1 MLRPYQPLMSIV
13 PEGWGVIGALGGGA
27 VLLSLGGALLPS
39 LALLAAMPAAAG
51 FCFDPAHGVSSKPRG
66 ILSPVNGTVIHR
78 RECHDPVLGREAIRL
93 VIRTSWWGGYCLRA
107 PISGLVAP
115 LPADIARQISRL
127 RSDDGDELLIEAQ
140 RGALFG
146 ARPVMVP
153 LGERVGQ
160 GRRCG
165 LRRLARELVVV
176 IPAGAR
182 VEVGLGSRVRSGQT
196 LLATLLRRT

>member
-1 MLRPYQPLMSIV
+1 M
-13 PEGWGVIGALGGGA
+13 IGALGSGA

-51 FCFDPAHGVSSKPRG
+51 FCFDPTHGVSSKPRG
-66 ILSPVNGTVIHR
+66 ILSPVNGTVVHR

-93 VIRTSWWGGYCLRA
+93 VIRTSWLGGYCLRA
-107 PISGLVAP
+107 PVSALVAP
-115 LPADIARQISRL
+115 LPADTARGISRL
-127 RSDDGDELLIEAQ
+127 RSDDGDEVLIEAR

-182 VEVGLGSRVRSGQT
+182 VEVALGSRVRSGQT